1 MNAGSGFMRRVQQVH
16 FVGIGGA
23 GMSGIAEV
31 LLNLGYRVTGSDL
44 AENETVQ
51 RLRNAGANVF
61 KGHAASHIDGADVLV
76 TSTAVRDDNPEV
88 VAAREQ
94 RIPVV
99 PRAEMLGELMRFR
112 EGIAVAGTHGKTT
125 TTSLTASVLAQGG
138 LDPTFIIGGL
148 VNAFGSNARLGQG
161 RYVVAEADESD
172 GSFLLLQPV
181 VAVITNIDR
190 DHMDHY
196 EGSFKR
202 LRDAFLEFLHHL
214 PFYGL
219 AVLNLDDPEVASLL
233 PEVGRPVLTFGFQEA
248 ADVRAENISQDGL
261 RMSFDL
267 LLPDQPVQ
275 RASIHLPGQHNVHNA
290 LGAAA
295 VAWELGLSAT
305 EIVAGLAAF
314 EGIGRRFANVGE
326 LAVQDGEVSVYEDY
340 GHHPTELEATIAAA
354 RGAWPERRLV
364 TVFQPHRYSRT
375 HDLFDDFAR
384 VLSATDVLVL
394 TDIYAAGE
402 EPVESVSTPKL
413 CQAVRS
419 RGRVEPVYVPS
430 VWDLPTEL
438 PALLHKDDVVL
449 LLGAGDVGQLASHLR
464 HQGWGKAA

>member
-1 MNAGSGFMRRVQQVH
+1 MNAGSGFMRRVRQVH

-31 LLNLGYRVTGSDL
+31 LLTLGYRISGSDL
-44 AENETVQ
+44 SEGETVQ
-51 RLRNAGANVF
+51 RLRARGAQIF
-61 KGHAASHIDGADVLV
+61 CGHAADNIEGADVLV
-76 TSTAVRDDNPEV
+76 VSTAVKADNPEV
-88 VAAREQ
+88 QAAREQ

-99 PRAEMLGELMRFR
+99 RRAEMLGELMRFR
-112 EGIAVAGTHGKTT
+112 EGVAVAGTHGKTT
-125 TTSLTASVLAQGG
+125 TTSLTASLLAEAGM
-138 LDPTFIIGGL
+138 DPTFIIGGL
-148 VNAFGSNARLGQG
+148 VNAFGSHARLGQG

-181 VAVITNIDR
+181 LAVVTNIDR

-196 EGSFKR
+196 EGSFRR
-202 LRDAFLEFLHHL
+202 LREAFLEFLHHL

-219 AVLNLDDPEVASLL
+219 AVLNLDDPELASLL
-233 PEVGRPVLTFGFQEA
+233 PEVGRPVLTYGFHPD
-248 ADVRAENISQDGL
+248 ADVRAENVRQNGL
-261 RMSFDL
+261 NMYFDL
-267 LLPDQPVQ
+267 LLPELPPQAAQ
-275 RASIHLPGQHNVHNA
+275 IQLPGQHNVQNA

-295 VAWELGLSAT
+295 VAWELGVPVEKILS
-305 EIVAGLAAF
+305 GLAAF
-314 EGIGRRFANVGE
+314 SGIGRRFAAVGR
-326 LAVQDGEVSVYEDY
+326 LPVHAGEVDVFEDY
-340 GHHPTELEATIAAA
+340 GHHPTELAATIAAA

-364 TVFQPHRYSRT
+364 VVFQPHRHSRT

-384 VLSATDVLVL
+384 VLAKADALVL

-402 EPVESVSTPKL
+402 SAMEGVSSPRL

-438 PALLHKDDVVL
+438 PALLHPEDVVL
-449 LLGAGDVGQLASHLR
+449 LLGAGDVGQLASQLR
-464 HQGWGKAA
+464 RQPWRVAA